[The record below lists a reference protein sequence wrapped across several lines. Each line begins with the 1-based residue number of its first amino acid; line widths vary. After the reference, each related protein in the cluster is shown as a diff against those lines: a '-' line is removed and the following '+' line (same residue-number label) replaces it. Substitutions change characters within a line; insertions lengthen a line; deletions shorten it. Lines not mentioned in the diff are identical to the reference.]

1 MGGCPL
7 HLPCLAATVGR
18 SPFNRRTEPRLAVG
32 CDGQH
37 QSFQR
42 SHVVGTAVDHIG
54 AAIRKW
60 KRRFD
65 ASPPDLDDFSLARA
79 VPVQSLLRVEAPTV
93 TMARNRVFRISDF
106 TAQPG
111 LDRAQI
117 ARLEGG
123 GWLAEARNIVL
134 LGPPGTGKTH
144 LGTAL
149 AIAAAHAGHRVAFAP
164 ATGWIS
170 RLAEA
175 HRINR
180 LEAELRKIS
189 RYGLIVID
197 EVGYIPFDTEAANLF
212 FQLVSTRYEKSS
224 IILTSNLPFSRWG
237 QVFGEATIAS
247 AMIDRI
253 VHHADVIALKGASY
267 RIKHTAIESLP
278 SVEAERQADST
289 P

>member
-1 MGGCPL
+1 
-7 HLPCLAATVGR
+7 
-18 SPFNRRTEPRLAVG
+18 
-32 CDGQH
+32 H
-37 QSFQR
+37 QSQQR
-42 SHVVGTAVDHIG
+42 PEQEERGILILEP
-54 AAIRKW
+54 AI
-60 KRRFD
+60 
-65 ASPPDLDDFSLARA
+65 
-79 VPVQSLLRVEAPTV
+79 T
-93 TMARNRVFRISDF
+93 
-106 TAQPG
+106 
-111 LDRAQI
+111 
-117 ARLEGG
+117 
-123 GWLAEARNIVL
+123 
-134 LGPPGTGKTH
+134 PGTGKTH
-144 LGTAL
+144 LATAL

-164 ATGWIS
+164 ATGWIT

-175 HRINR
+175 HRIDR
-180 LEAELRKIS
+180 LDAELRKIS
-189 RYGLIVID
+189 RYGLVVID

-278 SVEAERQADST
+278 SVEVDRQADST

>member
-1 MGGCPL
+1 MAPAKRTPVPGEVDKLIAHQSRLLKAPRIAGHYARL
-7 HLPCLAATVGR
+7 AEQGRAAAWSLEDYLAAV
-18 SPFNRRTEPRLAVG
+18 LAVE
-32 CDGQH
+32 
-37 QSFQR
+37 SN
-42 SHVVGTAVDHIG
+42 
-54 AAIRKW
+54 
-60 KRRFD
+60 
-65 ASPPDLDDFSLARA
+65 ARA
-79 VPVQSLLRVEAPTV
+79 ESG
-93 TMARNRVFRISDF
+93 ARQRIRYAGFPAIKTITDFDF
-106 TAQPG
+106 TAQPA

-123 GWLAEARNIVL
+123 GWLAEARNVVL

-144 LGTAL
+144 LATAL
-149 AIAAAHAGHRVAFAP
+149 AIAAAQSGHRVAFAP

-175 HRINR
+175 HSIGR

-267 RIKHTAIESLP
+267 RIKHTTIETLP
-278 SVEAERQADST
+278 SVEVDRQADST

>member
-1 MGGCPL
+1 M
-7 HLPCLAATVGR
+7 
-18 SPFNRRTEPRLAVG
+18 
-32 CDGQH
+32 
-37 QSFQR
+37 
-42 SHVVGTAVDHIG
+42 
-54 AAIRKW
+54 
-60 KRRFD
+60 
-65 ASPPDLDDFSLARA
+65 
-79 VPVQSLLRVEAPTV
+79 
-93 TMARNRVFRISDF
+93 
-106 TAQPG
+106 
-111 LDRAQI
+111 
-117 ARLEGG
+117 
-123 GWLAEARNIVL
+123 L

-144 LGTAL
+144 LATAL

-175 HRINR
+175 HRIDR

-267 RIKHTAIESLP
+267 RIKHTTIEITALRGSRSSGRLNP
-278 SVEAERQADST
+278 VRHLLTFRPEQAAQNST
-289 P
+289 GTDR

>member
-1 MGGCPL
+1 MATTKRTPVPGEADKLIAHQARLLKAPRIAEHYHRLAEQGREANWSL
-7 HLPCLAATVGR
+7 EYYLAAVLTVESNAR
-18 SPFNRRTEPRLAVG
+18 SESGAR
-32 CDGQH
+32 
-37 QSFQR
+37 QR
-42 SHVVGTAVDHIG
+42 IRYAGFP
-54 AAIRKW
+54 AIKTIT
-60 KRRFD
+60 
-65 ASPPDLDDFSLARA
+65 DF
-79 VPVQSLLRVEAPTV
+79 
-93 TMARNRVFRISDF
+93 DF
-106 TAQPG
+106 TAQPAV
-111 LDRAQI
+111 DRAQI
-117 ARLEGG
+117 ARLEAG

-144 LGTAL
+144 LATAL
-149 AIAAAHAGHRVAFAP
+149 AITAAHAGHRVAFAP

-180 LEAELRKIS
+180 LEVELRKIS

>member
-1 MGGCPL
+1 MAAQRTAVPGEADKLIAHHSRLLKAPRIAAHYHRLAEQGREANWSL
-7 HLPCLAATVGR
+7 EEYLAAVLAAESNAR
-18 SPFNRRTEPRLAVG
+18 SESGA
-32 CDGQH
+32 H
-37 QSFQR
+37 QR
-42 SHVVGTAVDHIG
+42 
-54 AAIRKW
+54 IRYAGFPSIKTI
-60 KRRFD
+60 
-65 ASPPDLDDFSLARA
+65 ADF
-79 VPVQSLLRVEAPTV
+79 
-93 TMARNRVFRISDF
+93 DF

-111 LDRAQI
+111 ADRAQI

-144 LGTAL
+144 LATAL
-149 AIAAAHAGHRVAFAP
+149 AITAAQAGHRVAFAP
-164 ATGWIS
+164 ATGWIT
-170 RLAEA
+170 RLTEA
-175 HRINR
+175 HQIGR
-180 LEAELRKIS
+180 LDAELRKIA
-189 RYGLIVID
+189 RIGLIVID

-267 RIKHTAIESLP
+267 RIKHTAIETLP
-278 SVEAERQADST
+278 SVEADRQADST